1 MMAPASPPSMLRRL
15 RFQAR
20 MITDRHPASYFPL
33 ARATR
38 RDKPELIVGSQTELV
53 IEASPRS
60 GNSFAVVAFE
70 LAQRPRRVRLAHH
83 SHAPAQVARAVQ
95 LGVPT
100 IVIVREPVD
109 ACLSLAVRER
119 GITVRQSLSTWIGF
133 YERIVP
139 LRAGVVFAGFEAVTR
154 DLGSV
159 IGAVNQRFGT
169 DFARFVHTPEA
180 EGRVFELLEHYDRE
194 DRGLGGEST
203 VARPSE
209 ARTSMKEALRSEMD
223 APSLARMRTLAAS
236 LHAELLA
243 PIQGV

>member
-1 MMAPASPPSMLRRL
+1 MTMASPPSMLRRL
-15 RFQAR
+15 RFQGR
-20 MITDRHPASYFPL
+20 MITDRYPASYFPL
-33 ARATR
+33 AHATR
-38 RDKPELIVGSQTELV
+38 RDKPELIVGPQTELV

-70 LAQRPRRVRLAHH
+70 LAQRPRRVRIAHH
-83 SHAPAQVARAVQ
+83 SHAPAQVARAVK
-95 LGVPT
+95 LGAPT
-100 IVIVREPVD
+100 IVIVREPAD

-119 GITVRQSLSTWIGF
+119 GITVRQSLAAWIGF

-139 LRAGVVFAGFEAVTR
+139 LRSGVVVAGFEAVTR

-159 IGAVNQRFGT
+159 IGAVNHRFGT
-169 DFARFVHTPEA
+169 DFARFVHSPQAEA
-180 EGRVFELLEHYDRE
+180 RVFELLEHYDRE

-209 ARTSMKEALRSEMD
+209 ARAAMKEAMRAELD
-223 APSLARMRTLAAS
+223 APSLARMRIRAES

-243 PIQGV
+243 PSQGL